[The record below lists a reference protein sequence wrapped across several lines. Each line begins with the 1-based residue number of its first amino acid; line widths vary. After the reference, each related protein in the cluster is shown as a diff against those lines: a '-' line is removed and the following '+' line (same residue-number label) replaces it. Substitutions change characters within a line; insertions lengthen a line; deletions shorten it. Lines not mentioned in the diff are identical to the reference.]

1 MMRSSDRMRFG
12 HGDVVTGTSSEH
24 VIPSTP
30 DSALG
35 TAPETIVTAGAPEL
49 RRGRA
54 AAAAAGGESGRNEE
68 GGRWASSPSEIQIK
82 AAPDTIIGAAK
93 EGRRGQKRASPTTTG
108 TTDPAL
114 LEKPPPSHSQG
125 SGGID
130 GGSKGGTARVCVS
143 EVPSV
148 ARGLRFCAEATPA
161 VWERV
166 GEEAAGIKTI
176 SGGCSSSKA
185 AERRERG
192 VRSDID
198 AGARVEST
206 GALKG
211 RGQGKGPD
219 DGGEGEVE
227 EEGERDWND
236 WCKVCKE
243 GGLLLLCEGK
253 GCIQAFHPKCL
264 YPPLPDVSLAPSCS
278 SLLGLWNQDLSR
290 HQILILR
297 HTFGTLCP
305 WIRWTSRHSRPC
317 MMHAS
322 SCHHEISLS
331 LPPSLPLSL
340 PLSLSFFPHP
350 TLHLPIPIP
359 IPIPTS
365 PSLRHKLAKLRH
377 LLTFPNHSLVRD

>member
-1 MMRSSDRMRFG
+1 MTRSSDRMRFG

-24 VIPSTP
+24 VIRATP

-54 AAAAAGGESGRNEE
+54 AAAAGGERGRNEK
-68 GGRWASSPSEIQIK
+68 GGRWSSSPSEIQIK

-108 TTDPAL
+108 TTDPSL

-125 SGGID
+125 SGGGMD
-130 GGSKGGTARVCVS
+130 GGSKGGGARVCVS

-176 SGGCSSSKA
+176 SGGCSSSKEA

-192 VRSDID
+192 DRSDID
-198 AGARVEST
+198 AGARAESK
-206 GALKG
+206 GAFKG

-278 SLLGLWNQDLSR
+278 SLLGLWNQDLSW
-290 HQILILR
+290 HQILSLP
-297 HTFGTLCP
+297 HTFGTL
-305 WIRWTSRHSRPC
+305 
-317 MMHAS
+317 
-322 SCHHEISLS
+322 
-331 LPPSLPLSL
+331 
-340 PLSLSFFPHP
+340 
-350 TLHLPIPIP
+350 
-359 IPIPTS
+359 
-365 PSLRHKLAKLRH
+365 
-377 LLTFPNHSLVRD
+377 